1 MNTLVLIRGWASVE
15 YSFKKF
21 LETKPKNWNILLIG
35 ADELIKNCDIDQAAE
50 KLEKIIQSEKL
61 AKFVLAGHSLGGALA
76 ITYSAKYPQT
86 HSKLILVNTV
96 GSPLPGSFLKET
108 IKMIF
113 RNSQKTVKHW
123 PLKVREGINI
133 IRNPAFHIKLGKFA
147 RSVNVLE
154 YAGRIDKSVLILFGD
169 HDKLVPLQTSEAIH
183 KKIKQSKLEIL
194 KGYDHDWIQNHPEI
208 FWQYLNQTSG

>member
-21 LETKPKNWNILLIG
+21 LETKPKNWNILLFG
-35 ADELIKNCDIDQAAE
+35 ADELIKNGDMDQAAE
-50 KLEKIIQSEKL
+50 KLEKIIQSKKL

-108 IKMIF
+108 LKMIF

-123 PLKVREGINI
+123 PLKVVEGINI

-147 RSVNVLE
+147 RSANVLE
-154 YAGRIDKSVLILFGD
+154 YANLIDKPVLILYGD
-169 HDKLVPLQTSEAIH
+169 EDRLVPLETSKAIH
-183 KKIKQSKLEIL
+183 KQIKQSKLKVL
-194 KGYDHDWIQNHPEI
+194 KDYDHDWIQNHPEI
-208 FWQYLNQTSG
+208 FWKYLRQISG